1 MEVNFTIGA
10 KEYEVP
16 EVITVDRFEKAMA
29 WDLQDLKNIKP
40 FVASLIDC
48 ELPSLNLLDE
58 EVFHIISGVCISRIH
73 VSDCKMEA
81 RLGLYPVRDWDSL
94 TFGEWVDIDTF
105 MAMGVTQNVAKIASI
120 LYDAPEEYVKKMDI
134 KRVWGAII
142 EASKWREAIYKEYD
156 EFFEIGEGSGE
167 SDGKANVQ
175 LMWYNSII
183 VLADEDFLKIHQVV
197 ERPYKEAL
205 NFLTWKKAKLQK
217 EQLEN
222 LKRKNEIQRRVR

>member
-1 MEVNFTIGA
+1 MEVNFTIA
-10 KEYEVP
+10 DREYEVP

-40 FVASLIDC
+40 FVATLIDC
-48 ELPSLNLLDE
+48 ELHDLNLLDE

-73 VSDCKMEA
+73 VSDCKMEQ
-81 RLGLYPVRDWDSL
+81 RLGLFQVRDWDSF

-105 MAMGVTQNVAKIASI
+105 MAMGVTQNVSRIASI
-120 LYDAPEEYVKKMDI
+120 LYGMPEETIKKMDI
-134 KRVWGAII
+134 KRVWGSII
-142 EASKWREAIYKEYD
+142 EASKWREAIYREYD
-156 EFFEIGEGSGE
+156 EFFEIGDSSGE

-222 LKRKNEIQRRVR
+222 LRRKNEIQRRTK